1 MRIKV
6 DIEEHLIRTV
16 EVEVDS
22 EQEALATV
30 EQEYKNG
37 KHVLD
42 ASDYAETTFRLTNH
56 GLKAVD
62 IKWDVDDPKDLEDL
76 PTEIDIPGD
85 IDPDD
90 DDAISDYISD
100 FTGFCHKGFDLQRD
114 EPNQPAKD
122 NRVTVVVSGGRVS
135 EAYASDPNLIVDV
148 LDQDTDDS
156 EAAADI
162 REATEELDA
171 EVQAGTLFSVL
182 AD

>member
-1 MRIKV
+1 MKV
-6 DIEEHLIRTV
+6 RVNIEEHLVRTV
-16 EVEVDS
+16 EVEVGS
-22 EQEALATV
+22 EQEALALV
-30 EQEYKNG
+30 EQEYKDG

-42 ASDYAETTFRLTNH
+42 SSDYTETMFRLPNH
-56 GLKAVD
+56 GLKAVN
-62 IKWDVDDPKDLEDL
+62 IQWDVDDPEDLKDL
-76 PTEIDIPGD
+76 PTEIEIPAG
-85 IDPDD
+85 IDPED